1 MAELTERSATIL
13 ITRPEP
19 GASETAACVRAL
31 GHVPV
36 LAPVL
41 QIQPV
46 LLNPP
51 RTITAIAITS
61 SQALAGLPSALRALP
76 LYAVGDASARRAFEA
91 GFRWVE
97 TASGSADD
105 LARLL
110 ADRLPRG
117 ATLLLASGAGHNIEL
132 ADTLRSTGYRVIRR
146 IAYRTRP
153 AEALDIAAIAALE
166 ADEVD
171 FMLIF
176 SKASAQYFVNLARA
190 ARVEPGLRRV
200 IAIAISAD
208 AAIPL
213 RALSLR
219 NIRIAI
225 APDQQHMLALLS

>member
-1 MAELTERSATIL
+1 MADKVASSAIIL

-19 GASETAACVRAL
+19 GASATAAAVRAL

-41 QIQPV
+41 RIQPV
-46 LLNPP
+46 ALAPP
-51 RTITAIAITS
+51 RTITALAITS
-61 SQALAGLPSALRALP
+61 GQALAGLPLALRALP

-97 TASGSADD
+97 SAAGTGDD
-105 LARLL
+105 LARLI

-117 ATLLLASGAGHNIEL
+117 ATILLASGEGNGIDL
-132 ADTLRSTGYRVIRR
+132 ARTLRMAGYRVIRR